1 MRKISKR
8 NSNILFFAKEENW
21 DISWRH
27 DVSWGVDISS
37 CDGACRGGGGFMRSG
52 ECGLRIES
60 DNMEHGS
67 HHSRASGT
75 TSTRYRDHDHPW
87 AAVVSQ
93 VSERKKTG
101 ALCEIC
107 IFFCA
112 CLNKIIPTL
121 TVIFRHHPWSG
132 FKFSNVTSSRKNYR
146 CFFFGFLSS
155 RERVRYKSGKII
167 FLSK

>member
-1 MRKISKR
+1 MKKKK
-8 NSNILFFAKEENW
+8 NL
-21 DISWRH
+21 DISWRR

-52 ECGLRIES
+52 ECGQWIES

-75 TSTRYRDHDHPW
+75 TSTRYRDPDHPEICELQW
-87 AAVVSQ
+87 CHKCQ
-93 VSERKKTG
+93 ERKKTG

-132 FKFSNVTSSRKNYR
+132 FKFQMSQPPGRIIGVLFRFSQFSS
-146 CFFFGFLSS
+146 
-155 RERVRYKSGKII
+155 YKSRKII